1 MKAIVEDAQSIKPE
15 VSIIAGDLFNRS
27 RVWADTALDD
37 VNDALEK
44 FVIPLCGCS
53 DEVVLLFGTMNHDNP
68 RAFELI
74 KKATENLSNL
84 HIYTTPAVE
93 KLDTKEGPV
102 QIMAVPGF
110 DKARLRLFY
119 EQIAAEVSS
128 MLKQPPGIIVSKIM
142 AMVLQA
148 PTIGSSEAKE
158 DVPDDRFDALAAPWA
173 RKIRAAFPAAFVNMH
188 NELILIPK
196 ANTYIMLNQVRD
208 ERDFKAAVLEDC
220 SRNAFKGCSR
230 KLQDEHLDGINKL
243 LDTKFTRDD
252 MELIYTYLGNGIQHD
267 LCLRF
272 VASGYDLEVLREYD
286 KKQEAGSNGK
296 A

>member
-1 MKAIVEDAQSIKPE
+1 MAEENKIIRLADVGELEAGLKKDLAEEEAKGKTADILYCESI
-15 VSIIAGDLFNRS
+15 
-27 RVWADTALDD
+27 
-37 VNDALEK
+37 
-44 FVIPLCGCS
+44 S
-53 DEVVLLFGTMNHDNP
+53 DELSDLG
-68 RAFELI
+68 
-74 KKATENLSNL
+74 NLPTIDPKTL
-84 HIYTTPAVE
+84 R
-93 KLDTKEGPV
+93 PV
-102 QIMAVPGF
+102 AHW
-110 DKARLRLFY
+110 

-148 PTIGSSEAKE
+148 PTIGSSEVKE

-173 RKIRAAFPAAFVNMH
+173 RKIRAAFPAAFVNMY

-196 ANTYIMLNQVRD
+196 ANMYIMLNQVRD

-272 VASGYDLEVLREYD
+272 VASGYDLEVLRED
-286 KKQEAGSNGK
+286 EKKQEVVSDGK

>member
-1 MKAIVEDAQSIKPE
+1 MTDKRPIDA
-15 VSIIAGDLFNRS
+15 V
-27 RVWADTALDD
+27 AL
-37 VNDALEK
+37 
-44 FVIPLCGCS
+44 
-53 DEVVLLFGTMNHDNP
+53 
-68 RAFELI
+68 
-74 KKATENLSNL
+74 
-84 HIYTTPAVE
+84 
-93 KLDTKEGPV
+93 
-102 QIMAVPGF
+102 
-110 DKARLRLFY
+110 Y

-128 MLKQPPGIIVSKIM
+128 MLKQPPGIIVSNTR

-158 DVPDDRFDALAAPWA
+158 DVLDDRFDALAAPWA

-220 SRNAFKGCSR
+220 FQNAFKGCSR

-243 LDTKFTRDD
+243 LDTKFTKAD

-272 VASGYDLEVLREYD
+272 VASGYDLEIIREED
-286 KKQEAGSNGK
+286 RKQ
-296 A
+296 